1 MNKLWILTAG
11 RDVARRAG
19 VLTLMAIGLAWLAAC
34 ASTGPQLKG
43 TWKDPAFTGPP
54 LKQLLVI
61 GAFKSDANRR
71 VIEDAFTGAL
81 KAAGTGAESSY
92 GMLPESGQL
101 ANERVRAAANRSGAD
116 GVLVVRVLRM
126 QRNVVPAT
134 MDPVG
139 AGGLLSWYGGAYQT
153 SPADVTV
160 SEVLTIESTL
170 WSVRTDKPVWS
181 GTSEIN
187 APSSVAEAS
196 KQLAAVLIAK
206 MKADG
211 VI

>member
-1 MNKLWILTAG
+1 MNERWILISRRTLVG
-11 RDVARRAG
+11 RAG
-19 VLTLMAIGLAWLAAC
+19 SLTLMAIGPAWLAAC

-54 LKQLLVI
+54 LKQVLVI

-71 VIEDAFTGAL
+71 VIEDAFSGAL

-101 ANERVRAAANRSGAD
+101 ANERVRAAASRSGAD
-116 GVLVVRVLRM
+116 AVLVVRVLRM
-126 QRNVVPAT
+126 QRNVVPAQ

-139 AGGLLSWYGGAYQT
+139 AGSLLSWYGGAYQS
-153 SPADVTV
+153 SPAEVTV
-160 SEVLTIESTL
+160 SEVLSIESTL

-181 GTSEIN
+181 GTSEIDS
-187 APSSVAEAS
+187 PGSVADAS

-206 MKADG
+206 MKSDG